1 MDNMAMKTTLELPDD
16 LLRRTKAAAALRGIP
31 MRDLVAEAL
40 ERELG
45 ERQPPTWRKL
55 AGKAKRLDTRPVK
68 KAIAAE
74 FSRVDKDT
82 W

>member
-1 MDNMAMKTTLELPDD
+1 MKTTLELPDD
-16 LLRRTKAAAALRGIP
+16 LLRRTKAEAALRGIS

-40 ERELG
+40 ERQLG
-45 ERQPPTWRKL
+45 TRPAPAWRRL
-55 AGKAKRLDTRPVK
+55 AGKAKKLDTRPVK
-68 KAIAAE
+68 RAIAAE